1 MGQVF
6 VSYSHQNRS
15 PVSRIA
21 RALSESG
28 YEVWWDSKLRSHQDF
43 GKEIEAALGDA
54 KCAVVAWSSHA
65 RDSLW
70 VRAEATEA
78 LNARKLVQVS
88 LDGSRPPLPFTMIH
102 LLNLSQWSGEPA
114 DPPWEELRDAVDAVI
129 WGVPSR
135 LPAAVPPRLGGLLS
149 SALLGVGALV
159 LALLAAGLTGAAAAG
174 AFSSTMFDILAI
186 GLLCVSVPAFLYMLF
201 RFIKIMRASR

>member
-21 RALSESG
+21 SALSESG
-28 YEVWWDSKLRSHQDF
+28 YDVWWDPRLRAHQDF
-43 GKEIEAALGDA
+43 GKEIEAALQGA
-54 KCAVVAWSSHA
+54 RCAVVAWSSQA

-78 LNARKLVQVS
+78 LEARKLVQVS

-102 LLNLSQWSGEPA
+102 LLNLSQWSGRSV
-114 DPPWEELRDAVDAVI
+114 DPPWAELREAVDAVI
-129 WGVPSR
+129 WGSHPPVQRP
-135 LPAAVPPRLGGLLS
+135 PPPRLGGFWS
-149 SALLGVGALV
+149 SALLGIGS
-159 LALLAAGLTGAAAAG
+159 LALTLVAAGLTGAAATG
-174 AFSSTMFDILAI
+174 AFSSTMFDVLAI
-186 GLLCVSVPAFLYMLF
+186 GLLCVSVPVFLYLLF
-201 RFIKIMRASR
+201 RFIRIMRASR